1 MGKGGRFSY
10 LFGTTMNGQS
20 FFCIWEARMT
30 KLVKSRLLCAGCPRV
45 AGDNEE
51 NFDADDFDDE
61 FPIKIPQHSP
71 DRDHVA
77 THSVI

>member
-1 MGKGGRFSY
+1 
-10 LFGTTMNGQS
+10 
-20 FFCIWEARMT
+20 MT